1 MLPGDT
7 FSDWPIAEGAE
18 NNKGRK
24 GRNTGRKK
32 EREKTEGKRK
42 LAFHEPQRLLR
53 RVCCHD
59 PPCSGSVSRGAA
71 RAAVISGFHHLGA
84 SPSLRCLRRKQ
95 AGQTARTREQHEERE
110 RKREEKWRRE
120 RRKASKGTFCN
131 RLLSLPLFPFFVSL
145 PPPAMDSDY
154 PHWILYPRASPSRG
168 YLCTLRYINKSWKFI
183 YRIIATRW
191 IRIRSKV
198 EKVFRFGGG

>member
-1 MLPGDT
+1 M
-7 FSDWPIAEGAE
+7 
-18 NNKGRK
+18 N
-24 GRNTGRKK
+24 
-32 EREKTEGKRK
+32 
-42 LAFHEPQRLLR
+42 R
-53 RVCCHD
+53 RGCCGECVATTH
-59 PPCSGSVSRGAA
+59 PCSGSVSRGAA

-95 AGQTARTREQHEERE
+95 AGQTARTREQHARERE
-110 RKREEKWRRE
+110 GEEKWR
-120 RRKASKGTFCN
+120 KVSKRTFCN

-145 PPPAMDSDY
+145 PPPAMDSQDF
-154 PHWILYPRASPSRG
+154 PRASPCRG
-168 YLCTLRYINKSWKFI
+168 YLCTIRYVNKSWKFI